1 MLFDYKIF
9 LNVPLE
15 PFEVVTSWCG
25 AEGKARPTDQ
35 SVAQAIR
42 ALSPLR
48 AGGSAGVW
56 FDNTMLERYFGF
68 EKTFCT
74 KE

>member
-1 MLFDYKIF
+1 MIKTGTWS
-9 LNVPLE
+9 P
-15 PFEVVTSWCG
+15 
-25 AEGKARPTDQ
+25 EGLARPTDQ

-56 FDNTMLERYFGF
+56 FDNTMLGRHFDF
-68 EKTFCT
+68 RKTFCIDCFCKLT
-74 KE
+74 RLEL

>member
-1 MLFDYKIF
+1 MKTGTWS
-9 LNVPLE
+9 P
-15 PFEVVTSWCG
+15 
-25 AEGKARPTDQ
+25 EGIARPTDQ

-56 FDNTMLERYFGF
+56 FDNTMLEYISILKRLFAQSN
-68 EKTFCT
+68 EHVHAQPIKSW
-74 KE
+74 

>member
-1 MLFDYKIF
+1 MQLSPEGRARPTDKIYTIKIIYMSYKYIIYMIKTGKWS
-9 LNVPLE
+9 P
-15 PFEVVTSWCG
+15 
-25 AEGKARPTDQ
+25 EGIARPTDQ

-56 FDNTMLERYFGF
+56 FDNTML
-68 EKTFCT
+68 
-74 KE
+74 

>member
-1 MLFDYKIF
+1 MAPTGPYGPHVFATLRIIYMIK
-9 LNVPLE
+9 NGTWSP
-15 PFEVVTSWCG
+15 
-25 AEGKARPTDQ
+25 EGIARPTDQ

-56 FDNTMLERYFGF
+56 FDNTML
-68 EKTFCT
+68 
-74 KE
+74 